1 MDTVSLSFSLSL
13 SHSFHREYKKES
25 QIPRAMDPSSTFEE
39 FIYKSSIRKEE
50 EQKHPSILTR
60 TPPDTY
66 SFNVSWKHNTK
77 TNYLSFRFN

>member
-50 EQKHPSILTR
+50 EQTKKT
-60 TPPDTY
+60 
-66 SFNVSWKHNTK
+66 SFNPHTYASRYVQLQCVVK
-77 TNYLSFRFN
+77 T